1 MMAQNIKIDNCKT
14 FIRQSSDGGWQI
26 CQVFDKGKAVS
37 IQDVTWQYAE
47 QWIKNILAK
56 PAVID
61 ALAGL
66 LGEEEGYPADDEQQI
81 AKNSIDTII
90 REAV

>member
-1 MMAQNIKIDNCKT
+1 MAQNIKIDNCKT
-14 FIRQSSDGGWQI
+14 FIRQSLDGSWQI
-26 CQVFDKGKAVS
+26 CQVSDNGNVIS

-47 QWIKNILAK
+47 QWMKNILAK

>member
-1 MMAQNIKIDNCKT
+1 MMARNIKVDDCKT
-14 FIRQSSDGGWQI
+14 FIRQLLDGSWQI
-26 CQVFDKGKAVS
+26 CRVSDNGNAIS

-47 QWIKNILAK
+47 QWMKNILAK
-56 PAVID
+56 PAVIS

-81 AKNSIDTII
+81 AKNAIDTII

>member
-1 MMAQNIKIDNCKT
+1 MMMAQNTDDCTT
-14 FIRQSSDGGWQI
+14 FICQSSDGGWQI
-26 CQVFDKGKAVS
+26 CRVFDKGNAVS

-47 QWIKNILAK
+47 EWLKSVLAK
-56 PAVID
+56 PSVID
-61 ALAGL
+61 TLAGL

-81 AKNSIDTII
+81 AKNAIDTII

>member
-1 MMAQNIKIDNCKT
+1 MMMAQNTDDCMT

-26 CQVFDKGKAVS
+26 CRVYNKGNAVS

-47 QWIKNILAK
+47 EWLKSVLAK
-56 PAVID
+56 PSVVD

-81 AKNSIDTII
+81 ARNAIDTII